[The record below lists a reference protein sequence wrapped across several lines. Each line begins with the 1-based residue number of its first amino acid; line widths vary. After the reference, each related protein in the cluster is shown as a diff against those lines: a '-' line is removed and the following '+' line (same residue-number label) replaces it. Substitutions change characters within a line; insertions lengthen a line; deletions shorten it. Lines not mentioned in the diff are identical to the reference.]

1 MDLPRTFDAW
11 EKRLVAYFLA
21 IGPDGDASPIRA
33 FEVTPRTLT
42 LACGAPRESER
53 DVEETFRLMLS
64 RDPLLMDSL
73 RLGSQRYEKL
83 DVPNCFSYLAFTL
96 LIDSLLE
103 GNTSQ
108 SGEFRHK
115 LMKWLGIDATVSDLR
130 GVALMWGSLVRWL
143 DARIEAGEP
152 FRRLILPDPGSWS
165 QIGYTRRLSFPSKMD
180 LRLVAHFCQENPGAH
195 RDPRV
200 SIAAFDRLLND
211 QASWGLRRAFDEF
224 RGAYYLNRRALADL
238 PFWRLLEHASRLSG
252 RPTRRSVTVEM
263 LFDAD
268 RRALFFA
275 SRDEE
280 GDAEAFASL
289 NDALVSTGADQ
300 SENLATAAASG
311 IVFFRLVGAG
321 RWRAEPEANDS
332 AFGLHVAVA
341 DRHKRKI
348 GDRLGALAGSDA
360 WAITTQPLPLE
371 ALKHALREA
380 KLLGPKHE
388 RIVRPCLAG
397 GVRSD
402 GVWLGRPHF
411 LPTLESDTSDYV
423 IRNALPRATD
433 VPLSI
438 EQGQLKASQ
447 PVEGAFFIH
456 PTLLRDEDHAPWS
469 IRLQFSSNAFVHKT
483 LECARYKLPLLR
495 DWKPG
500 TSARL
505 EINAQED
512 LAWELGTPACAD
524 LLEAVYASG
533 RSGWEEAELI
543 ALLGCADDAMNPWLL
558 LRALRDAGIV
568 KPHLRS
574 GWKGRVWTLN
584 EPSIVEGHCGGQALA
599 VVEGALCTRLIEDF
613 RLAVEGLGGVAFRRL
628 GVTPWAAP
636 LFGAR
641 DVKAKALAE
650 HLGWRFAAE
659 PTAPA
664 EKPLAFAETRH
675 QALHYA
681 PAAAWSWR
689 AGRFLL
695 SAGGEEDVQLV
706 RLTHRG
712 GRDHDVYRVEQHDN
726 TLHYLSRT
734 AAIASAHALAQIP
747 LFEWRL
753 EEDVIALRGR
763 EGGLPDALAIETRR
777 RMLRNGGP
785 RGTEY
790 LYPVNNAVARWLAER
805 LPGCITGLP
814 QEVRQDTPMLVSL
827 ARRSSG
833 RLRLQW
839 SNGTTTL

>member
-360 WAITTQPLPLE
+360 WLAMRETWDLTSAEAADAAVWAI
-371 ALKHALREA
+371 
-380 KLLGPKHE
+380 
-388 RIVRPCLAG
+388 
-397 GVRSD
+397 
-402 GVWLGRPHF
+402 
-411 LPTLESDTSDYV
+411 
-423 IRNALPRATD
+423 D
-433 VPLSI
+433 VLI
-438 EQGQLKASQ
+438 AQLKA
-447 PVEGAFFIH
+447 
-456 PTLLRDEDHAPWS
+456 R
-469 IRLQFSSNAFVHKT
+469 
-483 LECARYKLPLLR
+483 
-495 DWKPG
+495 KPF
-500 TSARL
+500 R
-505 EINAQED
+505 
-512 LAWELGTPACAD
+512 P
-524 LLEAVYASG
+524 
-533 RSGWEEAELI
+533 
-543 ALLGCADDAMNPWLL
+543 
-558 LRALRDAGIV
+558 
-568 KPHLRS
+568 
-574 GWKGRVWTLN
+574 
-584 EPSIVEGHCGGQALA
+584 PS
-599 VVEGALCTRLIEDF
+599 
-613 RLAVEGLGGVAFRRL
+613 
-628 GVTPWAAP
+628 
-636 LFGAR
+636 
-641 DVKAKALAE
+641 
-650 HLGWRFAAE
+650 
-659 PTAPA
+659 
-664 EKPLAFAETRH
+664 
-675 QALHYA
+675 
-681 PAAAWSWR
+681 
-689 AGRFLL
+689 
-695 SAGGEEDVQLV
+695 
-706 RLTHRG
+706 
-712 GRDHDVYRVEQHDN
+712 
-726 TLHYLSRT
+726 
-734 AAIASAHALAQIP
+734 
-747 LFEWRL
+747 
-753 EEDVIALRGR
+753 
-763 EGGLPDALAIETRR
+763 
-777 RMLRNGGP
+777 
-785 RGTEY
+785 
-790 LYPVNNAVARWLAER
+790 
-805 LPGCITGLP
+805 
-814 QEVRQDTPMLVSL
+814 
-827 ARRSSG
+827 
-833 RLRLQW
+833 
-839 SNGTTTL
+839 